1 MNANGSKFDVA
12 IVGSGPAGLSAGCHA
27 AATGMSHVVLEK
39 ADHASDTIYKFQK
52 GKHVMAT
59 PDVLPLRA
67 DVEFQMGSREAVL
80 ESWNGALERNK
91 VNIRYNSEV
100 TALTGQKGGFSITL
114 KDGSVI
120 EANNVV
126 LAIGLQGN
134 INTLRI
140 PGAETATHIQ
150 YQLDDPDEYEHET
163 IIVIGAGDAAIE
175 NALGLCTHNTVYIA
189 NRGNEFSRAKEANE
203 AAVLAEIERGRI
215 LPIYNSD
222 SVRCEPGN
230 LTFNT
235 PDGEVTVECDR
246 VIARLGASPPRRFV
260 EACGVEFPSDARNAL
275 PEVSGTYE
283 SNVPG
288 LYIVGAL
295 GGYPLIKQAI
305 NQGYEVIEYIAGNDL
320 DPADEPLLRE
330 TLKDVT
336 GFSPETFVEQVR
348 ERLPIF
354 SELNPLMLREMMVE
368 STVTTPK
375 TGATVF
381 NKGDYTNSVFTIFQ
395 GSVRIHIDEKDPS
408 NFVVLEQG
416 AFFGEMGL
424 IAGRPRSATIT
435 SNSDDTILIETPRR
449 TMLKLRASVPSLK
462 TVMDQEAVVRQIQAY
477 IAGTL
482 DRDAI
487 RKLAE
492 AATIESYRKGQIL
505 FEEGDEGDAIHLIRK
520 GSVVVSKRIAGREV
534 ALAYRAAGNYVGE
547 MALMSNMPRIASI
560 KAAVD
565 CETICIDGT
574 AFRQMMADNPK
585 VRDEIQDRFGERI
598 VETEKM
604 LERPEAGSIIEFLM
618 GEGIGEA
625 TDVLLIDESLCI
637 GCDNCEKACAETH
650 GGISRLDREA
660 GPTFAHVHV
669 PTSCRHCEHPHCMA
683 DCPPD
688 AIKRDREGE
697 VFITNDCIGCG
708 NCERNCPYGVI
719 QMAPEPPS
727 KPGLMSWLLFGAGS
741 GPGEDRS
748 YRDRAPK
755 DARKTA
761 VKCDMCKDISG
772 GAACVRACPTG
783 AAVRVKPAEFMSF
796 VMEHRSEIDR

>member
-1 MNANGSKFDVA
+1 MPEAKVEVA
-12 IVGSGPAGLSAGCHA
+12 IVGSGPAGISAGCHA
-27 AATGMSHVVLEK
+27 AAVGMTHVLLEK
-39 ADHASDTIYKFQK
+39 SDHASDTIFKFQK

-67 DVEFQMGSREAVL
+67 DMPFQMGSREDVL
-80 ESWNGALERNK
+80 AAWNGALETNG
-91 VNIRYNSEV
+91 VQVRYNAEV
-100 TALTGQKGGFSITL
+100 TAIRGSRGDFELTL
-114 KDGSVI
+114 KSGDTI
-120 EANNVV
+120 RAETVV

-134 INTLRI
+134 LNTLRI
-140 PGAETATHIQ
+140 PGADTAPHIQ
-150 YQLDDPDEYEHET
+150 YQLDDPDAYEHET

-203 AAVLAEIERGRI
+203 AAILAAIDKGQI
-215 LPIYNSD
+215 LPLYNAD
-222 SVRCEPGN
+222 SKECGPGS
-230 LTFNT
+230 LTFTT
-235 PDGEVTVECDR
+235 PEGDLAVACDR
-246 VIARLGASPPRRFV
+246 VIARLGAAPPRKFV
-260 EACGVEFPSDARNAL
+260 EACGVAFPSDARNAL
-275 PEVSGTYE
+275 PEVSKTYE

-305 NQGYEVIEYIAGNDL
+305 NQGYEVIEYIRGNDL
-320 DPADEPLLRE
+320 DPADEPLMCDR
-330 TLKDVT
+330 LKSVQGYDT
-336 GFSPETFVEQVR
+336 DTFLAEVR
-348 ERLPIF
+348 ARLPIF
-354 SELNPLMLREMMVE
+354 EELNPLMLREMMVE
-368 STVTTPK
+368 SAVTVPK
-375 TGATVF
+375 TGETVF
-381 NKGDYTNSVFTIFQ
+381 ERGDYTNSVYTVFQ
-395 GSVRIHIDEKDPS
+395 GSVRIHIDEDDPS
-408 NFVVLEQG
+408 KFVVLEQG

-424 IAGRPRSATIT
+424 IAGRPRSATVT
-435 SNSDDTILIETPRR
+435 SNADDTILIETPRR
-449 TMLKLRASVPSLK
+449 TMLKLRASVPALRK
-462 TVMDQEAVVRQIQAY
+462 NMDQEAVVRQIQAY
-477 IAGTL
+477 IASAL
-482 DRDAI
+482 DRDAV
-487 RKLAE
+487 RELAKN
-492 AATIESYRKGQIL
+492 ATLESFAKGQTL

-547 MALMSNMPRIASI
+547 MALMSNLPRIASI

-565 CETICIDGT
+565 CETIRIDGD
-574 AFRQMMADNPK
+574 AFRQLMADHPK
-585 VRDEIQDRFGERI
+585 LREEVQARYGDRV

-604 LERPEAGSIIEFLM
+604 LEKPEAGSIIEFLM
-618 GEGIGEA
+618 GEGVGEG

-660 GPTFAHVHV
+660 GPTFAHVHI

-719 QMAPEPPS
+719 QMAPPPPA
-727 KPGLMSWLLFGAGS
+727 KPGLLSWLLFGAGP

-748 YRDRAPK
+748 YRDTAPK

-761 VKCDMCKDISG
+761 VKCDMCKGIKG

-783 AAVRVKPAEFMSF
+783 AAVRVKPQEFMHF
-796 VMEHRSEIDR
+796 VMNHRGELDR